1 MDKRILKYLAGELS
15 KEEKERFVH
24 DVNTNEL
31 LRQDVESAMK
41 MEALM
46 KMAPR
51 STDKNVQYTSFRG
64 ANTKEAARYP
74 EIKKTNWWRYAAAV
88 LFCFMMAY
96 VYWTKTTPTKMQV
109 AMQTLTIPVG
119 QRAQLILPDGTE
131 VWANSGSKITY
142 PSVFGD

>member
-51 STDKNVQYTSFRG
+51 STDKKRSIHFVSRCKQ
-64 ANTKEAARYP
+64 
-74 EIKKTNWWRYAAAV
+74 
-88 LFCFMMAY
+88 
-96 VYWTKTTPTKMQV
+96 
-109 AMQTLTIPVG
+109 
-119 QRAQLILPDGTE
+119 
-131 VWANSGSKITY
+131 
-142 PSVFGD
+142 